1 MSPQPQQ
8 EEASNTQSTFEQNF
22 IIGGGGANDTL
33 FNSIF
38 RSTGLGGLF
47 GQNGNAN
54 SAGTTTNSSNT
65 TTNTRRRNA
74 TRIVRTTFNTLECR
88 EAIEQNVNTINNII
102 ECGEYNCDDFNR
114 QNFECFDVNKRKL
127 VPGQWVDVKDTVE
140 QWLEAQVLE
149 VKDDN
154 SAVYVHYNGWG
165 NRWNEWIPMNSPRI
179 MPFRFHTKQ
188 KTVTNFCSPTPN
200 RASNIMMIAPT
211 ASTVNNG
218 EQNSNSN
225 GQQNESANDNQS
237 SQTNN
242 SSNNVNCECDKD
254 FLDLFKEVN
263 SITSVSNNLINSII
277 NQKDIDINEDKESN
291 IPKEENKPKSK
302 EHNQLKMFYNIKRL
316 IPLLDKTGR
325 LYTDMSTY
333 LNYSI
338 QSNRLFNLNKNLY
351 SDVSTNN
358 LLKPYTEE
366 ENRQVRE
373 ELLANYTERETRS
386 NTVNLIQPANR
397 FDRKFNHQIPLIGTP
412 LHVERLSGNG
422 PHQYI
427 DVYFHTI
434 VNPIVRRDNQQGG
447 NERTDES
454 EGNNHTENNINN
466 INLNNINTNEE
477 GNQNGSNVN
486 NNNIPNE
493 DKMEIDNE
501 NSDLLG
507 KKRKNEETE
516 GKKEENDA
524 QMKDNT
530 KPNEE
535 DKKETK

>member
-1 MSPQPQQ
+1 M
-8 EEASNTQSTFEQNF
+8 
-22 IIGGGGANDTL
+22 
-33 FNSIF
+33 
-38 RSTGLGGLF
+38 
-47 GQNGNAN
+47 
-54 SAGTTTNSSNT
+54 
-65 TTNTRRRNA
+65 
-74 TRIVRTTFNTLECR
+74 RTTFNTLECR

-154 SAVYVHYNGWG
+154 SAVYIHYNGWG

-200 RASNIMMIAPT
+200 RASNIMMITPAAP
-211 ASTVNNG
+211 TVNNV
-218 EQNSNSN
+218 EQNSNA
-225 GQQNESANDNQS
+225 QQNENANEVQS
-237 SQTNN
+237 S
-242 SSNNVNCECDKD
+242 SNTPSRECDKD

-277 NQKDIDINEDKESN
+277 NQKNIDIDENKENN
-291 IPKEENKPKSK
+291 IPKEENKTKLK
-302 EHNQLKMFYNIKRL
+302 EQNQLHMFYNIKRL

-338 QSNRLFNLNKNLY
+338 QSNRLFNLSKNLY

-454 EGNNHTENNINN
+454 EGNNHIENNT
-466 INLNNINTNEE
+466 NLNNINTNEE
-477 GNQNGSNVN
+477 GNQNGSNAN
-486 NNNIPNE
+486 SNNNIQNE

-507 KKRKNEETE
+507 KKRKNEEETE
-516 GKKEENDA
+516 GKKEEKDE

-530 KPNEE
+530 KPSEE